1 MDLRLAT
8 HEADGMTVVE
18 VGGEIDVYT
27 APQLRTALNDA
38 IADGAR
44 DLVVDMGGTDF
55 LDSTGLGVLVGCLKR
70 VRSLDGELRLVCD
83 SEKILKV
90 FRITGLTKVF
100 DIRSSLSEL
109 SAAPADGRL

>member
-1 MDLRLAT
+1 MELTLTTRT
-8 HEADGMTVVE
+8 VGTRTVVE

-38 IADGAR
+38 VADGAR
-44 DLVVDMGGTDF
+44 RIVVDMSGTEF
-55 LDSTGLGVLVGCLKR
+55 LDSTGLGVLVGGLKR
-70 VRSLDGELRLVCD
+70 VRTLDGDLELVCS

-100 DIRSSLSEL
+100 TLHDSMEEAL
-109 SAAPADGRL
+109 AASDGGE